1 MCIAYIVAIDIDVS
15 KRKELLTDFL
25 LTPFA
30 LQCSTAYE
38 SAIVIM
44 FHEKKNAKSNKL
56 DIRSIFYL
64 TSCKTLVIFES

>member
-1 MCIAYIVAIDIDVS
+1 MCNAYNVAIDIVVS

-38 SAIVIM
+38 SASVIM
-44 FHEKKNAKSNKL
+44 FHKKKRQKQ
-56 DIRSIFYL
+56 
-64 TSCKTLVIFES
+64 

>member
-1 MCIAYIVAIDIDVS
+1 MCNAYNVAIDIVVS

-25 LTPFA
+25 FSP
-30 LQCSTAYE
+30 CSIAYE

-44 FHEKKNAKSNKL
+44 FHEKNAKSNKL

-64 TSCKTLVIFES
+64 PSCKTLVIFES

>member
-38 SAIVIM
+38 SASVIM
-44 FHEKKNAKSNKL
+44 FHEKNAKSNKL